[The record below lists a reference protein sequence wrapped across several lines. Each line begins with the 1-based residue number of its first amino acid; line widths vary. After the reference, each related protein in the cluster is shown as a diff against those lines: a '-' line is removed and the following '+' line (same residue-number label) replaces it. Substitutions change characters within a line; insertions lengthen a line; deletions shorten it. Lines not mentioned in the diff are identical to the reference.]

1 MFVRECVC
9 VASAKVV
16 GRAEGGAA
24 ERENFA
30 SECQALPSSSPATFA
45 WEEWGC
51 RIEHVWGLPLSLLGI

>member
-1 MFVRECVC
+1 M
-9 VASAKVV
+9 ASAEVA
-16 GRAEGGAA
+16 GRPEGGAA

-30 SECQALPSSSPATFA
+30 SECQALLSSSPATFV